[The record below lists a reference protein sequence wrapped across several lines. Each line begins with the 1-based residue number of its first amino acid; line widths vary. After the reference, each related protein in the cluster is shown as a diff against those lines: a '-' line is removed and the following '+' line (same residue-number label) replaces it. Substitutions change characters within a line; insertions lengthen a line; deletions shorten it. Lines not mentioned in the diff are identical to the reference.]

1 MDGLVTSAEGWFLVM
16 AVGLSGFFSW
26 LAAKAKVK
34 ADRVTEAPEDASV
47 LADVLE
53 GVRLDREK
61 DRRRLDK
68 LEAELGLLRV
78 IARLKYPIALHV
90 IRQFLARYPEADVH
104 ISDEI
109 VGDL

>member
-26 LAAKAKVK
+26 LAAKAKAK
-34 ADRVTEAPEDASV
+34 SDRVAQVPDGDSV
-47 LADVLE
+47 LSDVIEDLRRDRDKDRH
-53 GVRLDREK
+53 RLDM
-61 DRRRLDK
+61 

-90 IRQFLARYPEADVH
+90 IREFLAKYPDAGIH
-104 ISDEI
+104 ISDQI
-109 VGDL
+109 AGDL